1 MRGTH
6 AIKEKLGVTLWAGI
20 LSALSLHAAAKE
32 SAEIQS
38 RAQIAAATLADAVVV
53 DCQLPGKLLA
63 LGGMN
68 RYLTPGVL
76 TRLAAIDCRTRGGEY
91 TVGDLASGTLSLTR
105 WLPLA
110 EKGDVEA
117 QYYVARIYANGMGGV
132 PVDYTKA
139 ADWYQR
145 ATQKKYAPAMQELG
159 YLYEQGLGVQQDSL
173 RGLNLQRE
181 ASGLGD
187 NLDYA
192 SKITATRE
200 EADKQIAA
208 LTEQLA
214 GDNDAVRDLQVQLQV
229 KDARLA
235 QGRAQLTKDRQQL
248 AQLRSQVEQA
258 RNADSGQSAA
268 QIQALQSK
276 LAAAESALADRQHQ
290 LEELSSSSSTQQNTL
305 AAQLAKSQETNS
317 KLNELLASARA
328 TNEGTSANLAQ
339 MELRLNQAQAELAAL
354 RMSYLHE
361 TNELAA
367 RSEQLQQLRAH
378 GGDGAQAQLAARQ
391 KELDQQQQRI
401 ESLQSE
407 LATAKTQAGAAGSNS
422 QQLAARN
429 QELEKSLEELRA
441 QYNQQRQEL
450 EAQRAASQRLAVQ
463 SPPRDDKSAEVTQLS
478 AQLAA
483 KTRDL
488 EEQQRRIAA
497 LRSDAERL
505 QAEVT
510 RVRQTSEKQ
519 LGDIGGKEQQERE
532 ALRLAQETITK
543 QNDRMEHL
551 EVEVAAR
558 KVELVKLRESL
569 TQNAA
574 ADEAATAKRIAALEA
589 EVRDKDKQLA
599 ELRTSVART
608 NAPKPPAAV
617 LASLNTRGP
626 RDIATAPDPDDL
638 LRMVRRLGTANYHA
652 LVIGNSHYQFMRG
665 LKTPVNDARDVAD
678 VLQSHYGFKV
688 KLLTDVTRDQIM
700 AAMNE
705 YARTLTDSDRLLIY
719 YAGHGG
725 TKIFP
730 PERAFWLGVDADPEL
745 PASWLSAQTVADAIW
760 QIHARHILLVA
771 DSCFSSVITHPTSTT
786 LVRADDEHGTAI
798 RWNKAARMVLTSG
811 QNEPVVDGTSPE
823 ADHSLFADVF
833 ITVLRQNSI
842 LLSGEVLAH
851 ELTSR
856 MQEYASRTG
865 LKQTPTYSNLQDP
878 QHKFGDFFFVPTVNP
893 VQMASRQ

>member
-1 MRGTH
+1 MRVEVRGSH
-6 AIKEKLGVTLWAGI
+6 NNKERLGVMLWAGI

-53 DCQLPGKLLA
+53 DCQLPGKLVA
-63 LGGMN
+63 LGGMT

-117 QYYVARIYANGMGGV
+117 QYYVARIYANGMDGV
-132 PVDYTKA
+132 PVDYAKA

-145 ATQKKYAPAMQELG
+145 AVQKKYTPAMQELG

-187 NLDYA
+187 TLDYA

-214 GDNDAVRDLQVQLQV
+214 GDNDALRDLQVQLQV
-229 KDARLA
+229 KDAKLA

-268 QIQALQSK
+268 QLQALQSK
-276 LAAAESALADRQHQ
+276 LAADESALADRQHQ
-290 LEELSSSSSTQQNTL
+290 LEELSSSSATQQNTL
-305 AAQLAKSQETNS
+305 AAQLAKSQEANS

-328 TNEGTSANLAQ
+328 TNEGASANLAQ
-339 MELRLNQAQAELAAL
+339 MELRLNQAQAELTAM
-354 RMSYLHE
+354 RTSYLHE
-361 TNELAA
+361 TNELAT

-378 GGDGAQAQLAARQ
+378 GGDAAQAQLAARQ
-391 KELDQQQQRI
+391 KELDEQKQRI

-407 LATAKTQAGAAGSNS
+407 LATARTQAGAAGSNS
-422 QQLAARN
+422 QQLLARN

-505 QAEVT
+505 QSEYT
-510 RVRQTSEKQ
+510 RARQTSEKQ
-519 LGDIGGKEQQERE
+519 LGDVGGKEQQERE

-551 EVEVAAR
+551 EV
-558 KVELVKLRESL
+558 
-569 TQNAA
+569 
-574 ADEAATAKRIAALEA
+574 
-589 EVRDKDKQLA
+589 
-599 ELRTSVART
+599 
-608 NAPKPPAAV
+608 
-617 LASLNTRGP
+617 
-626 RDIATAPDPDDL
+626 
-638 LRMVRRLGTANYHA
+638 
-652 LVIGNSHYQFMRG
+652 
-665 LKTPVNDARDVAD
+665 
-678 VLQSHYGFKV
+678 
-688 KLLTDVTRDQIM
+688 
-700 AAMNE
+700 
-705 YARTLTDSDRLLIY
+705 
-719 YAGHGG
+719 
-725 TKIFP
+725 
-730 PERAFWLGVDADPEL
+730 
-745 PASWLSAQTVADAIW
+745 
-760 QIHARHILLVA
+760 
-771 DSCFSSVITHPTSTT
+771 
-786 LVRADDEHGTAI
+786 
-798 RWNKAARMVLTSG
+798 
-811 QNEPVVDGTSPE
+811 
-823 ADHSLFADVF
+823 
-833 ITVLRQNSI
+833 
-842 LLSGEVLAH
+842 
-851 ELTSR
+851 
-856 MQEYASRTG
+856 
-865 LKQTPTYSNLQDP
+865 
-878 QHKFGDFFFVPTVNP
+878 
-893 VQMASRQ
+893 